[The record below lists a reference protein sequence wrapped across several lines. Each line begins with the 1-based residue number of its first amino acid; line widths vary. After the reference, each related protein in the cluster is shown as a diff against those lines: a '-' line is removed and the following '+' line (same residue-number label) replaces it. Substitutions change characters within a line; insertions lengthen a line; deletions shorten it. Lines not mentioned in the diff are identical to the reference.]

1 MGHAAVQRRARPL
14 CGRRNLAPRA
24 AWPPGRRDAEGRWL
38 LSLPDADLRELL
50 MDILRHTPALA
61 VLAPDDLR
69 EAVHQRLAE
78 GLLLLGPG

>member
-1 MGHAAVQRRARPL
+1 MQWATLRFSAERAR
-14 CGRRNLAPRA
+14 CVA
-24 AWPPGRRDAEGRWL
+24 AETWHPEQHGRRDAEGRWL
-38 LSLPDADLRELL
+38 LSLSDADLRELL

-78 GLLLLGPG
+78 GPLLLGPG